1 MPSKKAVVTSGGKQ
15 YLVAESDEV
24 DIELLYAD
32 KKSLSFD
39 PLLVIH
45 DESIKVGTPSVEGS
59 KVTAEIVQD
68 IVKADKVVAI
78 RYKPKKR
85 VHKTRGHRQQHTRIK
100 ITKIA

>member
-1 MPSKKAVVTSGGKQ
+1 MSNKKAVITTGGKQ
-15 YLVAESDEV
+15 YLVAESDV
-24 DIELLYAD
+24 IDIELLHVD

-39 PLLVIH
+39 PLLIIH
-45 DESIKVGTPSVEGS
+45 DESIKVGTPNVEGG
-59 KVTAEIVQD
+59 KVTAEIIED
-68 IVKADKVVAI
+68 MVKADKVVAI